1 MEVETISEVIDG
13 AKSLVERL
21 RAAGYSP
28 QQVAR
33 LMPGRVSSRTVYRWW
48 KGDTLPQRASDMD
61 ELRRLVTLFA
71 A

>member
-1 MEVETISEVIDG
+1 MDSIPTIILAE
-13 AKSLVERL
+13 AKVLVERL
-21 RAAGYSP
+21 NTAGYTP
-28 QQVAR
+28 QQVAL

-48 KGDTLPQRASDMD
+48 KGHTTPQRTSDVE